1 MLWDDESFQ
10 IIEGMLSRPGVLL
23 VLVDFIVTK
32 SSIKV
37 YGSDLKSSR
46 SNIRVYAMVKF
57 HLQLEV
63 DIVIS

>member
-1 MLWDDESFQ
+1 MLWNDGSFQ

-46 SNIRVYAMVKF
+46 SNIRVNAMVKF